1 MSKIKLTVSVILT
14 LGAIVL
20 VSIAERRL
28 NLPQS
33 VSLGIL
39 MLSTQVLTYPIIEWW
54 YEKRDRK
61 IAFKK
66 WALGAVVSSVT
77 AVFIH
82 IVIIRLIGTS

>member
-1 MSKIKLTVSVILT
+1 MSKIKLTVSLIST
-14 LGAIVL
+14 LGAIAL
-20 VSIAERRL
+20 ISIAERRL
-28 NLPQS
+28 GLTQS

-54 YEKRDRK
+54 YEKRNRK

-77 AVFIH
+77 AVFVHTIL
-82 IVIIRLIGTS
+82 IRLIGTS